1 MSRTT
6 VRLSLA
12 LALALLASATPLFAQ
27 YPPPVRGQYTPGMSA
42 TNSGTMPEAGLT
54 FANFFLFYSFDQL
67 KDAEGNAA
75 TSVSGDAAVAV
86 DIALLEWVSTKKI
99 LGGTYAAAIGV
110 PFATSALTAANL
122 GSIGGAGGVS
132 NLYVQPLLLGWKL
145 ARADLTGGYAFFA
158 PTGKFTAGASDNVGT
173 GYWTNAI
180 TAGQTV
186 YLTKNKGTT
195 LSAFEM
201 YEFHGKQDGSDIKPG
216 NTFNIDYSLMQF
228 LPLDKDMTTLLQVGL
243 VGYAQHQTTD
253 ALQADGSPFVVP
265 GRYGVNALGG
275 ALNVLLPKRGV
286 LIGFKYFGEMG
297 NASTVQGYSIQL
309 NGAVTF

>member
-6 VRLSLA
+6 VRLS